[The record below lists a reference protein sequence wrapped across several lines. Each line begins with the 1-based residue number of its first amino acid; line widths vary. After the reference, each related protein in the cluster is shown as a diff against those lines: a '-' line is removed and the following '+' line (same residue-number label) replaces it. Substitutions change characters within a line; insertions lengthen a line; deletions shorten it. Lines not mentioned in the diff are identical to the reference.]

1 MDASCVSACRQAR
14 VLHGDETPM
23 KMLNPGGRT
32 THKLY
37 LWAYAPAAFEDFKA
51 VV

>member
-1 MDASCVSACRQAR
+1 

-23 KMLNPGGRT
+23 KMLTPGGRT

-37 LWAYAPAAFEDFKA
+37 LWAYAPSVFEDFKA